1 MEKAIMPPLSGRH
14 YIALVAV
21 FIVILSWI
29 GVLDTA
35 SENYVNSSIVQATAA
50 FAGARA
56 LNAVISVAQS
66 TEVSLVVVSMAV
78 GEVLDPL
85 NDLVEQYSALMKY
98 AIASLLV
105 QKLLLAITSSTVFKV
120 FLTVAAAFAAV
131 TALLGKE
138 KPFEFSFRIFVFVA
152 FLRFALVLTVG
163 LNGMVSHFFVNEQ
176 IDSDVESLQATT
188 ETIEQASVGEAID
201 PEKKAELVAQKT
213 ELLARKEDHIKI
225 RDGHAASW
233 ADAKANLETEK
244 KRLGDAKKSVSA
256 MDRFIGNDALRKI
269 EADVESAQSAV
280 EYFEGEVSEE
290 NDVIDALESEIQ
302 AVDNQI
308 LGKANGW
315 VDAVR
320 NAADAAVGSI
330 KDKFTSQVSRLVD
343 QLNESISNIMNLM
356 AAFLLKT
363 LILPLIF
370 LYMVVMLTRVIWG
383 VDVGRYVKL

>member
-131 TALLGKE
+131 SALLGKA

-188 ETIEQASVGEAID
+188 ETIEQVSVGETID
-201 PEKKAELVAQKT
+201 PERKAELVAQKT

-225 RDGHAASW
+225 RDSHAASR
-233 ADAKANLETEK
+233 ADAIANLETEK
-244 KRLGDAKKSVSA
+244 KRLGKAKESVSVT
-256 MDRFIGNDALRKI
+256 DIFIGNDALRKI
-269 EADVESAQSAV
+269 ETDVESAQSAV

-302 AVDNQI
+302 AVDNHI
-308 LGKANGW
+308 MGKANGW

-320 NAADAAVGSI
+320 NAADAAVGSV
-330 KDKFTSQVSRLVD
+330 KDKFTSQLSGLVEK
-343 QLNESISNIMNLM
+343 LNESISNIMNLM